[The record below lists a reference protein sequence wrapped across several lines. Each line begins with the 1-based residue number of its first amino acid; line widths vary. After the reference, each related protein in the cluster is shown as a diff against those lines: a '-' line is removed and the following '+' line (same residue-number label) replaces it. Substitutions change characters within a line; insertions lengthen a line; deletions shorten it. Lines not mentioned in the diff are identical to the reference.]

1 MIFTDVCFTNLIV
14 GWGIGTLAF
23 GPLIESIGT
32 RWSFRVAAVIAIVTC
47 ILFHIS
53 INQFMP
59 PVKLVTQEPH
69 ECETNKEANYLQE
82 EEDFKLNVKSDED
95 PQSNERE
102 LIKSSLLE
110 GETKRI

>member
-1 MIFTDVCFTNLIV
+1 
-14 GWGIGTLAF
+14 
-23 GPLIESIGT
+23 
-32 RWSFRVAAVIAIVTC
+32 
-47 ILFHIS
+47 
-53 INQFMP
+53 MP
-59 PVKLVTQEPH
+59 PVKLVTQESH
-69 ECETNKEANYLQE
+69 ERETNKEANYLPE